1 MLEELIEYDN
11 QDKIYRV
18 ISFGNFE
25 KRLSEDGRF
34 SNLFENIFDIFL
46 DFHPKEEQ
54 VSWRILIIQSLIH
67 NYYLIQKNNN

>member
-18 ISFGNFE
+18 RSFGNFE

-54 VSWRILIIQSLIH
+54 VRWRILIIQSLIH

>member
-54 VSWRILIIQSLIH
+54 VRWRILIIQSLIH